1 MSIEVQDVSK
11 AFGTFKA
18 LDSVSLNLPDG
29 ELVALLGPSGCG
41 KTTLLRVIA
50 GLEHADTGRIILDGD
65 DATNKDVRQ
74 RHVGFVFQHYALFR
88 HLTVF
93 ENIAF
98 GLRVRPRGER
108 PSEKEIRAK
117 VERLLE
123 LVQLSWVANRF
134 PSQLSGGQRQR
145 IALARA
151 LAVEPRVLL
160 LDEPFGALDAK
171 VRKEL
176 RRWLRTLHD
185 ELHISS
191 IFVTHDQEEAL
202 EVSDRIV
209 LINKGRV
216 EQIGS
221 PKEIYER
228 PATAFA
234 YGFMG
239 SVNEFRGRIEGDYVR
254 VGDERLRHHAGHF
267 EDGQNVIAFV
277 RPHETEIVPDVS
289 SDDGISAS
297 IHRILGTGAVARVE
311 LVANGAAR
319 GGQKDFF
326 EVEIPGAE
334 AASLEL
340 TTGQRVKI
348 RSRRLSVFPEQNGT
362 SAS

>member
-1 MSIEVQDVSK
+1 MSIEVRNVSK
-11 AFGTFKA
+11 TFGTFKA
-18 LDSVSLNLPDG
+18 LDDVSLNFPDG

-50 GLEHADTGRIILDGD
+50 GLEHADSGRIILDGD
-65 DATNKDVRQ
+65 DATTKDVRQ
-74 RHVGFVFQHYALFR
+74 RRVGFVFQHYALFR

-98 GLRVRPRGER
+98 GLRVRPRGQR
-108 PSEKEIRAK
+108 PSEKDIRAK
-117 VERLLE
+117 VGQLLE

-216 EQIGS
+216 EQIGP
-221 PKEIYER
+221 PKEIYET

-239 SVNEFRGRIEGDYVR
+239 TVNEFRGRIE
-254 VGDERLRHHAGHF
+254 
-267 EDGQNVIAFV
+267 
-277 RPHETEIVPDVS
+277 
-289 SDDGISAS
+289 
-297 IHRILGTGAVARVE
+297 
-311 LVANGAAR
+311 
-319 GGQKDFF
+319 
-326 EVEIPGAE
+326 
-334 AASLEL
+334 
-340 TTGQRVKI
+340 
-348 RSRRLSVFPEQNGT
+348 
-362 SAS
+362 

>member
-1 MSIEVQDVSK
+1 MSIEVQGINK
-11 AFGTFKA
+11 TFGEFKA
-18 LDSVSLNLPDG
+18 LDNISLAFPDG

-50 GLEHADTGRIILDGD
+50 GLEYADSGRILLDGA
-65 DATNKDVRQ
+65 DATDKDVRQ
-74 RHVGFVFQHYALFR
+74 RRVGFVFQHYALFR
-88 HLTVF
+88 HMTVF

-98 GLRVRPRGER
+98 GLRVRPRRER

-117 VERLLE
+117 VTRLLE
-123 LVQLSWVANRF
+123 LVQLGWVADRF

-191 IFVTHDQEEAL
+191 IFVTHDQDEAL

-216 EQIGS
+216 EQVGA
-221 PKEIYER
+221 PADIYER
-228 PATAFA
+228 PQTAFA
-234 YGFMG
+234 YGFIG
-239 SVNEFRGRIEGDYVR
+239 AVNAFRGHIEGSHVR
-254 VGDERLRHHAGHF
+254 VGDEKLRLNGERF
-267 EDGQNVIAFV
+267 TEGQEVVAFS
-277 RPHETEIVPDVS
+277 RPQDTEIIANAQNEEGVS
-289 SDDGISAS
+289 ARVN
-297 IHRILGTGAVARVE
+297 RILGNGSVARVE
-311 LVANGAAR
+311 LVANGEAR
-319 GGQKDFF
+319 EGRKEFF
-326 EVEIPGAE
+326 EVEILGTE
-334 AASLEL
+334 LQSLGL
-340 TTGQRVKI
+340 STGQRVKL
-348 RSRRLSVFPEQNGT
+348 RGRKLSIFADQSGHHTP
-362 SAS
+362 